1 MYYRSL
7 SSKIIQ
13 QLKNMKNYIIASLKF
28 AFVILLLAGCAVIEQ
43 PGAYETEDQLAKCG
57 FKQRLADTQA
67 KLDKLKALP
76 QRKLILRVQDGTNY
90 YVYANAHQ
98 KCLFVGNEKAYQ
110 RYQKS
115 ELQKQIENNN
125 LTADAENK
133 AAANDVRVETFDW
146 EMGDMWVPWMWY

>member
-1 MYYRSL
+1 
-7 SSKIIQ
+7 
-13 QLKNMKNYIIASLKF
+13 MKNYIIASSEIV
-28 AFVILLLAGCAVIEQ
+28 FVIFLLVGCAVIEQ

-67 KLDKLKALP
+67 KLDKLKVLP
-76 QRKLILRVQDGTNY
+76 QRRLILRDQNGTNY
-90 YVYANAHQ
+90 YIYANAHQ
-98 KCLFVGNEKAYQ
+98 KCLFIGNEKAYQ

-133 AAANDVRVETFDW
+133 AAANDICVETFDW
-146 EMGDMWVPWMWY
+146 DVGDTWVPWMYY